1 MSAHL
6 PFSQAAEN
14 NKGPIADLLCDT
26 FSAVREVLEIG
37 SGTGQHAVYFGQRL
51 PHLTWRT
58 SDLESNLA
66 DIQARL
72 AVEAPA
78 NVLPPIALD
87 VAMQP
92 WPVMDVD
99 GVFSANAVHIMSWD
113 HVTHMFRGIG
123 QIIPE
128 RATICLYGPFKYK
141 GDFTTP
147 SNAQFDLWLKQRY
160 PRSGVRDF
168 EAVDALAR
176 AIGLRLVADHPM
188 PANNQLLVWRR
199 G

>member
-1 MSAHL
+1 ML

-14 NKGPIADLLCDT
+14 NKGPIADILCGT
-26 FSAVREVLEIG
+26 FADVREVLEIG

-51 PHLTWRT
+51 PHLNWRT
-58 SDLESNLA
+58 SDLELHLG
-66 DIQARL
+66 DIRARL
-72 AVEAPA
+72 AAEGTA

-92 WPVMDVD
+92 WPAMEVD
-99 GVFSANAVHIMSWD
+99 GVFSANAVHIMPWP
-113 HVTHMFRGIG
+113 HVTHMFQGIG
-123 QIIPE
+123 QIIRE
-128 RATICLYGPFKYK
+128 CATVCLYGPFKYK

-147 SNAQFDLWLKQRY
+147 SNAQFDLWLKQRDL
-160 PRSGVRDF
+160 RSGVRDF

-176 AIGLRLVADHPM
+176 AIGLRLVADHVM

-199 G
+199 E